1 MRLLIYEI
9 NRQTD
14 LIIISGATP
23 LGSIK
28 GVWNGRKSPTINT
41 VYHAE
46 LIIDH
51 LTELSSEQS
60 APLAPGVSTE
70 GDIVT
75 FQGICEAMDED
86 VYFVRFDID
95 WLEMIDISELAFPK
109 REGDFMSFAANCSD
123 IRIYPYTL

>member
-9 NRQTD
+9 YRQTD
-14 LIIISGATP
+14 SIVISGATP
-23 LGSIK
+23 LGTIK
-28 GVWNGRKSPTINT
+28 GVWKDREAPAIDT

-51 LTELSSEQS
+51 LTELGSEHS
-60 APLAPGVSTE
+60 APPAPGVSTE
-70 GDIVT
+70 GNIVT

-95 WLEMIDISELAFPK
+95 WLEMIDISELASPK
-109 REGDFMSFAANCSD
+109 KEGDFILFSANCSD
-123 IRIYPYTL
+123 IGIYPYTL

>member
-9 NRQTD
+9 YRQTD
-14 LIIISGATP
+14 SIVISGATP

-28 GVWNGRKSPTINT
+28 GIWNGREAPAIDT

-60 APLAPGVSTE
+60 APPALGVSTE

-86 VYFVRFDID
+86 VYFVRFDTD
-95 WLEMIDISELAFPK
+95 WLEMIDISELASPK
-109 REGDFMSFAANCSD
+109 NEGDFISFSANCSD
-123 IRIYPYTL
+123 IGIYPYTL

>member
-1 MRLLIYEI
+1 MRLLICEI
-9 NRQTD
+9 NRQRD
-14 LIIISGATP
+14 LIIISAATP
-23 LGSIK
+23 LGTIK
-28 GVWNGRKSPTINT
+28 GVWNGREAPAIDT

-60 APLAPGVSTE
+60 APPAPGVSTE

-109 REGDFMSFAANCSD
+109 KEGDFMSFSANCSD
-123 IRIYPYTL
+123 IGIYPYTL

>member
-1 MRLLIYEI
+1 MRLLICEI
-9 NRQTD
+9 NRQRD
-14 LIIISGATP
+14 LIIISAATP
-23 LGSIK
+23 LGTIK
-28 GVWNGRKSPTINT
+28 GVWNGREAPAIDT

-46 LIIDH
+46 LTIDH
-51 LTELSSEQS
+51 LTELSFGQS
-60 APLAPGVSTE
+60 VPPAPGVSTE

-109 REGDFMSFAANCSD
+109 KEGDFMSFSANCSD
-123 IRIYPYTL
+123 IGIYPYTL